1 MQILPT
7 HRTGVSSKEA
17 RVMVVVVVLDFLV
30 REMEG
35 EKRGR
40 RDLCKIVEEG
50 LRE

>member
-1 MQILPT
+1 
-7 HRTGVSSKEA
+7 
-17 RVMVVVVVLDFLV
+17 MVVVVVLDFLV
-30 REMEG
+30 RAMEG